1 MTMFEDGYFMN
12 IAPSPSVGIG
22 MGRLIVRLD
31 GEKVLQTD
39 SHIGFSHRGIEK
51 CMEKATPLQGLVYA
65 DKLNRSAPFSCSY
78 AFARAV
84 EKLAGTEVPERA
96 AHIRV
101 VLAEIGRILS
111 HLRATANLAAE
122 TGTDM
127 VYPLVNRACAGFDAL
142 INELCGDCPA
152 GVFIR
157 PGGVGKDISEKAVE
171 NFLVWLTK
179 GFPAILS
186 EIEDLLTEN
195 RIFKSRT
202 VGIGR
207 VDASFATAS
216 GFSGVNL
223 RACGV
228 KWDLRTAESYD
239 AYDKVSFDIPV
250 KTDGDCYARYLL
262 RIFEIYQSMSIV
274 RQLLKNLPSGDFI
287 SSDFAVRQ
295 TDTLSDISRHFE
307 LYGKGKSLPAGEIYT
322 AVESPLGEFGV
333 FLVSDGSEKPYRC
346 HFRSAGFPVMQ
357 ALDALTSQCD
367 LADIR
372 VIVASL
378 NIITTETDR

>member
-12 IAPSPSVGIG
+12 IAPSPAVGIG

-39 SHIGFSHRGIEK
+39 AHIGFSHRGIEK
-51 CMEKATPLQGLVYA
+51 CMEKVTPLQGLIYA

-84 EKLAGTEVPERA
+84 EKLSGITVPERA
-96 AHIRV
+96 AYVRV
-101 VLAEIGRILS
+101 VLAETGRILS

-127 VYPLVNRACAGFDAL
+127 VYPLVNRACAGFDFF
-142 INELCGDCPA
+142 IGELCDGCPA
-152 GVFIR
+152 GSYIR
-157 PGGVGKDISEKAVE
+157 PGGIGKDISEKAVE
-171 NFLVWLTK
+171 KYLIWLTK

-207 VDASFATAS
+207 TNASFATAS

-228 KWDLRTAESYD
+228 KWDLRTAEPYD
-239 AYDKVSFDIPV
+239 AYNKASFDIPV

-262 RIFEIYQSMSIV
+262 RIFEIYQSVSII
-274 RQLLKNLPSGDFI
+274 RQLLKDLPSGDFI
-287 SSDFAVRQ
+287 LPDFTVGQ
-295 TDTLSDISRHFE
+295 TDTLSALSRHFE
-307 LYGKGKSLPAGEIYT
+307 QYGKGKPVPAGEIYT

-357 ALDALTSQCD
+357 VLDALTSQCD
-367 LADIR
+367 LADVR